1 MSEIDHKKLF
11 QKYRDG
17 DTLTDI
23 ELHHLII
30 RCQLISDALSNTGDI
45 YLLVRVNNNQMLAN
59 LKDYRDARK
68 RNA

>member
-1 MSEIDHKKLF
+1 MSEIDYKVLF

-17 DTLTDI
+17 DTITDI
-23 ELHHLII
+23 ELTYLIVK
-30 RCQLISDALSNTGDI
+30 CQLISDALSNTGDI

-68 RNA
+68 GNA